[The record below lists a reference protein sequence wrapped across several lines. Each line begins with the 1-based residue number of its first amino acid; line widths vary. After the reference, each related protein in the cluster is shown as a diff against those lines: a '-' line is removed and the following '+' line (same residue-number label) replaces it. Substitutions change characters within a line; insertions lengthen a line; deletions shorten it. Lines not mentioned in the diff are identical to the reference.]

1 MTTGT
6 YLDKI
11 IPRTK
16 LDLDSRRS
24 LVPESELINR
34 IKDLPPTIDFYQA
47 FRKDKL
53 HLIAEIKRAS
63 PSNGVFDENLDVEVL
78 ATSYINH
85 GATAISV
92 LTDNPFFRGS
102 LEDLKTVA
110 NVAHISNTPVLRKDF
125 IVDQYQIYE
134 ARYWGADAI
143 LLIAVCL
150 TNDEI
155 VEFQELASSL
165 SIASLIEVH
174 SEEEF
179 FRVQELNPRL
189 LGINNRDLR
198 SFETDLS
205 VTSGIAP
212 RVGQNTIVISESGIK
227 NSLDARNVRAAGAD
241 AILVGECLIKSNDR
255 ETLIEE
261 LSNINDPRNG
271 LLEDQQN
278 LISDLTDNL
287 SDMREST

>member
-24 LVPESELINR
+24 LVPESELINK
-34 IKDLPPTIDFYQA
+34 IKDLPSPIDFYQA

-63 PSNGVFDENLDVEVL
+63 PSKGILDENLDVEDL
-78 ATSYINH
+78 ATLYINH

-92 LTDNPFFRGS
+92 LTDSPFFRGS
-102 LEDLKTVA
+102 LEDLKTVT
-110 NVAHISNTPVLRKDF
+110 NVAHINHIPVLRKDF

-134 ARYWGADAI
+134 SRYWGADAI

-155 VEFQELASSL
+155 LEFQELANSL

-189 LGINNRDLR
+189 LGINNRDLK

-212 RVGQNTIVISESGIK
+212 RVGQNTIVVSESGIN

-241 AILVGECLIKSNDR
+241 AILVGESLITSENR
-255 ETLIEE
+255 ATLIEE

-271 LLEDQQN
+271 LIEEQQN

-287 SDMREST
+287 PDIREST